1 MTMLHYLIAIG
12 FGVLPSFIWLS
23 FYLKED
29 VHPEPKKWLIL
40 VFFLGMAVT
49 PLVVVIEWAAIGL
62 FSYLNLKSPE
72 IFSPF
77 LRDLVVIFIG
87 VALVEEF
94 FKYLAVRVAMKKNP
108 VFDEPADAM
117 IYMIVAAL
125 GFAAVENII
134 VMNSFAPFLLAE
146 IGQPLTT
153 LAVRFIGA
161 TFLHTLASGI
171 IGFYYALSLVKKDY
185 LEMRR
190 RSPLIKG
197 FILAA
202 LLHGA
207 FNYFIIILQE
217 PLAIYFS
224 IPLLII
230 AIYVLKDFKILQKIN
245 PENFNNQ

>member
-1 MTMLHYLIAIG
+1 MLHYLVAIG
-12 FGVLPSFIWLS
+12 FGVLPSIIWLS

-29 VHPEPKKWLIL
+29 IHPEPKKWLIL

-49 PLVVVIEWAAIGL
+49 PLVVAIEWAAISLFSFLNMNFPGL
-62 FSYLNLKSPE
+62 FGAFLK
-72 IFSPF
+72 
-77 LRDLVVIFIG
+77 DLAIIFIG

-125 GFAAVENII
+125 GFAAVENIM
-134 VMNSFAPFLLAE
+134 VMSSFAPFTFID

-171 IGFYYALSLVKKDY
+171 IGFYYALSLVKKDH
-185 LEMRR
+185 LEINRR
-190 RSPLIKG
+190 RFLVKG
-197 FILAA
+197 FVLAA

-207 FNYFIIILQE
+207 FNYFIIILRE

-230 AIYVLKDFKILQKIN
+230 AIYVLKDLKILQKIK